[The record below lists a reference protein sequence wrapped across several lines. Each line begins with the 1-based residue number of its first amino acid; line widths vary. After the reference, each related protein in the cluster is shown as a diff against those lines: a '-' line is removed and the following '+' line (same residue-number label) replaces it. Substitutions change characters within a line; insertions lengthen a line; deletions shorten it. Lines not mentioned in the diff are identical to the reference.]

1 MLVVM
6 LKICRLEDQVK
17 DKFAERIQ
25 KRGKIFENT
34 KKLCG
39 KYTKMLITLY
49 TSDDIL
55 GKLKI
60 QNENFLYFGF
70 SLFEPIFRD
79 QHAFFSLKDKKDE
92 KMVEWFRNFESDL
105 SSMNVE
111 NYMNAKKMEK
121 SLNSLIQK
129 HRFEAPVLVTIQVLA
144 QIDRLIL
151 RFLRSMASSESEI
164 PTRGLLMSLF

>member
-34 KKLCG
+34 NKLCG

-55 GKLKI
+55 GTLIKLYQTVVSI
-60 QNENFLYFGF
+60 ICGPNFYQQ
-70 SLFEPIFRD
+70 IR
-79 QHAFFSLKDKKDE
+79 
-92 KMVEWFRNFESDL
+92 
-105 SSMNVE
+105 
-111 NYMNAKKMEK
+111 
-121 SLNSLIQK
+121 QK
-129 HRFEAPVLVTIQVLA
+129 
-144 QIDRLIL
+144 
-151 RFLRSMASSESEI
+151 
-164 PTRGLLMSLF
+164 G

>member
-1 MLVVM
+1 MGPWSKISTRNRSFLKKTIFAPIMGDLDMLVVM

-60 QNENFLYFGF
+60 ETC
-70 SLFEPIFRD
+70 
-79 QHAFFSLKDKKDE
+79 
-92 KMVEWFRNFESDL
+92 
-105 SSMNVE
+105 
-111 NYMNAKKMEK
+111 
-121 SLNSLIQK
+121 
-129 HRFEAPVLVTIQVLA
+129 VTEL
-144 QIDRLIL
+144 DR
-151 RFLRSMASSESEI
+151 
-164 PTRGLLMSLF
+164 

>member
-55 GKLKI
+55 GTRIKI
-60 QNENFLYFGF
+60 YQTAFHSFGYEIVGRIKF
-70 SLFEPIFRD
+70 S
-79 QHAFFSLKDKKDE
+79 SG
-92 KMVEWFRNFESDL
+92 N
-105 SSMNVE
+105 
-111 NYMNAKKMEK
+111 
-121 SLNSLIQK
+121 
-129 HRFEAPVLVTIQVLA
+129 
-144 QIDRLIL
+144 
-151 RFLRSMASSESEI
+151 
-164 PTRGLLMSLF
+164 

>member
-55 GKLKI
+55 GTLIKI
-60 QNENFLYFGF
+60 YQTDFILLAAKSAVGLNFHQ
-70 SLFEPIFRD
+70 EMR
-79 QHAFFSLKDKKDE
+79 
-92 KMVEWFRNFESDL
+92 
-105 SSMNVE
+105 
-111 NYMNAKKMEK
+111 
-121 SLNSLIQK
+121 QK
-129 HRFEAPVLVTIQVLA
+129 R
-144 QIDRLIL
+144 
-151 RFLRSMASSESEI
+151 
-164 PTRGLLMSLF
+164 

>member
-25 KRGKIFENT
+25 KRGKIFGNT

-55 GKLKI
+55 GTLIKI
-60 QNENFLYFGF
+60 YQT
-70 SLFEPIFRD
+70 
-79 QHAFFSLKDKKDE
+79 AFHS
-92 KMVEWFRNFESDL
+92 FESKDSQSKVL
-105 SSMNVE
+105 TAKSSVG
-111 NYMNAKKMEK
+111 
-121 SLNSLIQK
+121 LNFHQEIRQK
-129 HRFEAPVLVTIQVLA
+129 R
-144 QIDRLIL
+144 
-151 RFLRSMASSESEI
+151 
-164 PTRGLLMSLF
+164 

>member
-17 DKFAERIQ
+17 DKFAERIL

-55 GKLKI
+55 GQLKLK
-60 QNENFLYFGF
+60 LVLLLAPV
-70 SLFEPIFRD
+70 SLIRFAAIIV
-79 QHAFFSLKDKKDE
+79 QSACVFSLKDKKDE

-144 QIDRLIL
+144 LIDRLIL
-151 RFLRSMASSESEI
+151 
-164 PTRGLLMSLF
+164 

>member
-60 QNENFLYFGF
+60 QTENFFCLNRF
-70 SLFEPIFRD
+70 S
-79 QHAFFSLKDKKDE
+79 A
-92 KMVEWFRNFESDL
+92 
-105 SSMNVE
+105 SSMRFQP
-111 NYMNAKKMEK
+111 KR
-121 SLNSLIQK
+121 QK
-129 HRFEAPVLVTIQVLA
+129 R
-144 QIDRLIL
+144 
-151 RFLRSMASSESEI
+151 
-164 PTRGLLMSLF
+164 

>member
-55 GKLKI
+55 GKQRLKTCSLI
-60 QNENFLYFGF
+60 DF
-70 SLFEPIFRD
+70 SLFDSIFRK

-105 SSMNVE
+105 KSMNVE

-144 QIDRLIL
+144 QIDRFIF
-151 RFLRSMASSESEI
+151 RFKKSM
-164 PTRGLLMSLF
+164 GLQMSLC